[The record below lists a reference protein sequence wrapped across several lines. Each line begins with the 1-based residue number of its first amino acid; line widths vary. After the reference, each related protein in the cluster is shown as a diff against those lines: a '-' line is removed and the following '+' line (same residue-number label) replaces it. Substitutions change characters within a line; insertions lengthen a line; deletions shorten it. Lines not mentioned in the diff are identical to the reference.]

1 MYSTGMERGILSR
14 AVPRYRK
21 LYFYSTRR
29 VQYLR
34 ISAFHIVAF
43 LVFGPIA
50 AAVYGALEIA
60 LLYLLILVVPPE
72 PVLLVLF
79 HIVYLV
85 AGASL
90 FWLSLR
96 IRHYQ
101 YAPGSE
107 VRGRF
112 RRRAT
117 MWH

>member
-1 MYSTGMERGILSR
+1 MEHGGPSK
-14 AVPRYRK
+14 AVPWSRK

-34 ISAFHIVAF
+34 ISALHFVAF
-43 LVFGPIA
+43 LLFGPIA

-60 LLYLLILVVPPE
+60 MLYLLVLIVPPE
-72 PVLLVLF
+72 PALLSLF

-85 AGASL
+85 AGAPL
-90 FWLSLR
+90 FWFSMR

-101 YAPGSE
+101 QAPGSE

-117 MWH
+117 LWH

>member
-1 MYSTGMERGILSR
+1 
-14 AVPRYRK
+14 
-21 LYFYSTRR
+21 
-29 VQYLR
+29 LR
-34 ISAFHIVAF
+34 ITAFHIAAF
-43 LVFGPIA
+43 LLFGPIA

-60 LLYLLILVVPPE
+60 LLYLLVLIVPPE
-72 PVLLVLF
+72 PAMLILF
-79 HIVYLV
+79 HIGYLV

-90 FWLSLR
+90 FWFSMR

-117 MWH
+117 LWH